1 MRELNLDHLRTFA
14 EVVQLGSFSAAAQ
27 RLSLSQPAVSLQVR
41 ELERRLGARL
51 IERVGRRATT
61 TPAGADLL
69 AHVAR
74 IDAEVAAAREAV
86 AAHAAGVTGRVR
98 MACGSTM
105 CAFLL
110 PPILT
115 DLRRRFPA
123 LEIVVAN
130 GNFVEVLRL
139 VEDNVLDLA
148 LVTMPVPG
156 RMFEVTPLVDD
167 AFAAVF
173 AAADTA
179 PAEVGPAALA
189 DRPLILYEPSSA
201 TRRLQDA
208 WFETEGVRPKPVL
221 ELGSVGAMKE
231 LIAAGQGCGLLPRMA
246 VTGRGA
252 RADLTIRPL
261 TPRLTRQ
268 WALVMR
274 RDKPLN
280 RGLREVVKALE
291 TLRGA

>member
-252 RADLTIRPL
+252 GGGRAEP
-261 TPRLTRQ
+261 PR
-268 WALVMR
+268 A
-274 RDKPLN
+274 PAGA
-280 RGLREVVKALE
+280 RGR
-291 TLRGA
+291 T